1 MPAVTTLAWF
11 LLPSVYLHNMPSMP
25 SKHRRSHCEAQPF
38 PLNSKCCVL
47 SKSVLTE
54 QDQIH
59 LLMLP
64 LQPAPAVFLFLQQ
77 AKVPTI
83 ILYFSYY
90 PYPVGQ
96 QISSA
101 LTPRRIQTPITS
113 QYYFLVPFSPSYH
126 DCFAGSLPRSSKASP
141 ASCTGTAILNLAAVG
156 LFRNQTMS
164 YLWLKTDL
172 FYHSP

>member
-1 MPAVTTLAWF
+1 MFKAGSHQPSQQHFPLPAVTTLAWF

-25 SKHRRSHCEAQPF
+25 SKQRRSYCEAQPF

-59 LLMLP
+59 LLTLP

-83 ILYFSYY
+83 SLYFSYY
-90 PYPVGQ
+90 SYPVDQ

-101 LTPRRIQTPITS
+101 LTPKKDPDS
-113 QYYFLVPFSPSYH
+113 NHFSIP
-126 DCFAGSLPRSSKASP
+126 LPGPLQPKGP
-141 ASCTGTAILNLAAVG
+141 
-156 LFRNQTMS
+156 
-164 YLWLKTDL
+164 
-172 FYHSP
+172 